1 MFLNFLLFY
10 SIELIG
16 GLLIIIG
23 AVYLYFKNVVYKYW
37 EKQGVHYVEPTFLI
51 GNSAE
56 LMMGKKSMGTL
67 HEKFYEANKQYGYYG
82 VYGTKKPALVVSDPD
97 LIRNVLVKNFSNFH
111 DRGIPFNEKI
121 DPITA
126 HIFFL
131 GGARWKNLR
140 AKLTPTFTS
149 GKMKQM
155 FNVMYSCAD
164 KMTKH
169 LESIAKNRG
178 IIGIKELSA
187 RLTTDV
193 IVSTAFGIDSN
204 CIDNP
209 DSEFRYWGKKAFKPN
224 LRLVGTLVAPNLM
237 DIFKIPST
245 DPGVSKFF
253 TNAFKDTVNYRIKN
267 NIVRPDFMNLLIQLM
282 KQGYV
287 EGDDGKPSHISETI
301 DGNITIDEA
310 VAQAF
315 VFFLAGFETTST
327 TISYSLYEL
336 SKECNKHIQDKLAIE
351 INQVLKN
358 HDGKITYEST
368 QEMTYL
374 DKVINETL
382 RKYPPLPFLNRQC
395 TEAIEL
401 GDTGLK
407 IPKGMDII
415 IPVLGLHRDPNIYP
429 DPHKFD
435 PERFNE
441 KNTAERH
448 PYAYL
453 GFGEGPRICIG
464 SRFGFLQV
472 KIVLISL
479 LSKYKFSKAP
489 STPDVLDFESLSIV
503 LMSKSGIELLI
514 EPR

>member
-23 AVYLYFKNVVYKYW
+23 AVYLYFKYVVYKYW
-37 EKQGVHYVEPTFLI
+37 EKQGVHYIEPTFLF

-56 LMMGKKSMGTL
+56 LLMGKKSIGTL
-67 HEKFYEANKQYGYYG
+67 HEKFYEDNKQHGYYG
-82 VYGTKKPALVVSDPD
+82 VYGSKQPALVVSDPD
-97 LIRNVLVKNFSNFH
+97 LIRNVLVKNFSNFQ
-111 DRGIPFNEKI
+111 DRGLPFNEKI
-121 DPITA
+121 DPLSA
-126 HIFFL
+126 HMVFL
-131 GGARWKNLR
+131 GGLRWKKLR
-140 AKLTPTFTS
+140 AKLSPSFTS
-149 GKMKQM
+149 GKIKQM
-155 FNVMYSCAD
+155 FNAMYICVD
-164 KMTKH
+164 KLTKH
-169 LESIAKNRG
+169 LESIAKNRE
-178 IIGIKELSA
+178 IIEIQELCA

-209 DSEFRYWGKKAFKPN
+209 DSEFRYWGKKSFKPS
-224 LRLVGTLVAPNLM
+224 LRLLGTLVAPKVMNL
-237 DIFKIPST
+237 FRIPMT
-245 DPGVSKFF
+245 DPGVTKFF

-267 NIVRPDFMNLLIQLM
+267 NIVRRDFMNLLIQLM

-287 EGDDGKPSHISETI
+287 EGDDGKSSHIT
-301 DGNITIDEA
+301 
-310 VAQAF
+310 
-315 VFFLAGFETTST
+315 GFETTAS

-336 SKECNKHIQDKLAIE
+336 SKEYNKHIQDKSAAE

-358 HDGKITYEST
+358 HDGKITYELT
-368 QEMTYL
+368 QEITYL
-374 DKVINETL
+374 DKIINETL
-382 RKYPPLPFLNRQC
+382 RKYPLVPFLTRQC

-448 PYAYL
+448 PCVYL

-464 SRFGFLQV
+464 LRFGFLQV
-472 KIVLISL
+472 KIALISL
-479 LSKYKFSKAP
+479 LSKYKFSIAP
-489 STPDVLDFESLSIV
+489 STPDLLDFESFSLV
-503 LMSKSGIELLI
+503 LISKSGIDLLI